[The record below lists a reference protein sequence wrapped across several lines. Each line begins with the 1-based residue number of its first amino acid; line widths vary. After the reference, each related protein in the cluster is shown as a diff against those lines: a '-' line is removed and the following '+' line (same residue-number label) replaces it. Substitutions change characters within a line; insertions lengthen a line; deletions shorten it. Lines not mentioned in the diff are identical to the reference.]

1 MHLMLLATSHGALS
15 WRSGSGGEL
24 PDMTSASP
32 LPGSL
37 EDTRTDVLDALPRV
51 SFRERRQAV
60 PSTERPDPGRYL
72 ELDDGDERVLLPLRA
87 GTTHVGRSFAAD
99 VRLDDQSVSRRHA
112 IIHQRPGGS
121 RILDD
126 RSANGTFVNGRRVT
140 EAELADGDV
149 VVLGRVVL
157 TYRDVA

>member
-1 MHLMLLATSHGALS
+1 MTCSTSLPATV
-15 WRSGSGGEL
+15 
-24 PDMTSASP
+24 D
-32 LPGSL
+32 
-37 EDTRTDVLDALPRV
+37 DTRTDVLDALPRV

-60 PSTERPDPGRYL
+60 PASERPDPGRYL
-72 ELDDGDERVLLPLRA
+72 ELDDGDERVLLPLRP
-87 GTTHVGRSFAAD
+87 GTTHVGRGFAAD

-112 IIHQRPGGS
+112 IVHQRASGS

-140 EAELADGDV
+140 EAELRDGDV

-157 TYRDVA
+157 TYRDVS

>member
-1 MHLMLLATSHGALS
+1 
-15 WRSGSGGEL
+15 
-24 PDMTSASP
+24 MTSATP
-32 LPGSL
+32 LPSTL
-37 EDTRTDVLDALPRV
+37 ADARTDVLDALPRI
-51 SFRERRQAV
+51 SHRDRMHAV
-60 PSTERPDPGRYL
+60 PSSERPAPGRYL

-99 VRLDDQSVSRRHA
+99 VRLEDQSVSRRHA
-112 IIHQRPGGS
+112 IVHQRPGGS

-140 EAELADGDV
+140 EAELVDGDV

-157 TYRDVA
+157 TYRDVP

>member
-1 MHLMLLATSHGALS
+1 
-15 WRSGSGGEL
+15 
-24 PDMTSASP
+24 MTSSTS
-32 LPGSL
+32 LPATVD
-37 EDTRTDVLDALPRV
+37 DTRTDVLDALPRV

-60 PSTERPDPGRYL
+60 PSSERPDPGRYL
-72 ELDDGDERVLLPLRA
+72 ELDDGDERVLLPLRP
-87 GTTHVGRSFAAD
+87 GTTHVGRGFAAD

-112 IIHQRPGGS
+112 IVHQRASGS

-140 EAELADGDV
+140 EAELRDGDV

-157 TYRDVA
+157 TYRDVS